1 MEPVEP
7 ADQRVGTDYGL
18 RYKTPADQ
26 RRVLL
31 DNAANVRARWGAA
44 GLVGVSRVTTALIID
59 SEHGLGGP

>member
-26 RRVLL
+26 RRVLV
-31 DNAANVRARWGAA
+31 DNAANVRGRWGAA
-44 GLVGVSRVTTALIID
+44 GLLGMSRVTTTSIID
-59 SEHGLGGP
+59 M